1 MEAGKERDTL
11 GDRSRKRNLSEL
23 AWPTSKGF
31 YIRTRHGN
39 TNTLHLRMLFQ
50 NEGREAFLEAVRKSV
65 PTTSRNYEA
74 WTKRYPSARHLF
86 KRPEVFRAIKHI
98 IATIET
104 THPKHAFKVG
114 CFRASGGKGSHHR
127 RRQSQI
133 PASEKGVRI
142 PADFTIPFSQY
153 K

>member
-1 MEAGKERDTL
+1 MAHFQRFLHQNK
-11 GDRSRKRNLSEL
+11 
-23 AWPTSKGF
+23 AWE
-31 YIRTRHGN
+31 
-39 TNTLHLRMLFQ
+39 TNTLHLHMPFQ

-65 PTTSRNYEA
+65 ITASGNYEA
-74 WTKRYPSARHLF
+74 WIKRYPSARHLF
-86 KRPEVFRAIKHI
+86 KRPEVFRASKHI

-104 THPKHAFKVG
+104 SHTKYAFTVG

-133 PASEKGVRI
+133 PTSEKGVRI
-142 PADFTIPFSQY
+142 PADFTTSFSQY